1 MTDPFQPQGQIDEN
15 ACIDNYMGLDQLSE
29 NYIASADSLVK
40 CSLRDHMLLD
50 SHVYAICFLYRHG
63 LELILKDMVWKSHYL
78 LTGEK
83 RFMSSNWQ
91 ELGRHR
97 LTDLWKQCR
106 PDSEQALPEGWPLD
120 SDDDGLVE
128 QLLRQFE
135 RHDPDSYSFR
145 YPFGKKTGRT
155 HQDAN
160 NVNIRVLRDG
170 VHEARDR
177 MLHVLDQ
184 LNWCCDNQQE

>member
-1 MTDPFQPQGQIDEN
+1 MTDPFQPQGATDEN
-15 ACIDNYMGLDQLSE
+15 ACVDNYMGFDQLCAC
-29 NYIASADSLVK
+29 YIESADALVE
-40 CSLRDHMLLD
+40 CSLRDHILLD
-50 SHVYAICFLYRHG
+50 AHVYAIVFLYRHG
-63 LELILKDMVWKSHYL
+63 LELLLKDMVWKSHYL

-106 PDSEQALPEGWPLD
+106 PDSEQVLPEGWPLN
-120 SDDDGLVE
+120 SDDDGLVA

-145 YPFGKKTGRT
+145 YPIGKKTGRT
-155 HQDAN
+155 HQGVN
-160 NVNIRVLRDG
+160 NINVRVLSERM
-170 VHEARDR
+170 HEVRDR
-177 MLHVLDQ
+177 LAHVLDQ
-184 LNWCCDNQQE
+184 LNWCCENQHE